1 MDREIICLDLSASNS
16 IDEMWAIEAERRID
30 TYDRGEINTISAK
43 QVFEEIDR
51 HLIFPGRIR
60 VSRCRN
66 PSPGAGFHLSR
77 HFTG

>member
-51 HLIFPGRIR
+51 QRK
-60 VSRCRN
+60 
-66 PSPGAGFHLSR
+66 
-77 HFTG
+77 